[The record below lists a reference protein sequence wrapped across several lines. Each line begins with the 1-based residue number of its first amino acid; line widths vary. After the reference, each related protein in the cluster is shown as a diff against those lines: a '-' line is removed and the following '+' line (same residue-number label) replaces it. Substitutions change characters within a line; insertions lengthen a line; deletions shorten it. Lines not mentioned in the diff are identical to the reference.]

1 MRFYEFFLF
10 AGGIVNN
17 FSYIYSAKS
26 QANWIRIFFWTFA
39 LFFVSSLVLADN
51 QPKEKTNTQTGEQIQ
66 IVADKLVTNNEQ
78 KYAEFLGDV
87 KTTHGNFVIQS
98 ERLRIYY
105 KDDLARIKNQSS
117 NQDLIK
123 RIVASGNV
131 RISSEK
137 YVAEAAAAEYDLD
150 TMVFVLSGENSTVK
164 SGKNLITGSKI
175 TVDRKDGQ
183 IKVEGNAEK
192 RVKAVFYSNEKVADD
207 LPKTDSGDK
216 EKQPDVNQPSQE
228 PVENPSN

>member
-1 MRFYEFFLF
+1 MKFLILL
-10 AGGIVNN
+10 AGRIVNN
-17 FSYIYSAKS
+17 LPYIYSAKS
-26 QANWIRIFFWTFA
+26 QANWIRIIFLTFT
-39 LFFVSSLVLADN
+39 LFLISSLVLADN
-51 QPKEKTNTQTGEQIQ
+51 QPKEKTKTQTGEQIQ
-66 IVADKLVTNNEQ
+66 ILADKLVTNNEQ

-105 KDDLARIKNQSS
+105 KDDLERIKNQSS
-117 NQDLIK
+117 SQDLIK

-137 YVAEAAAAEYDLD
+137 YVAEAAEAEYDLD
-150 TMVFVLSGENSTVK
+150 TMVFVLSGENSTVR

-192 RVKAVFYSNEKVADD
+192 RVKAVFYSDEKVSDD

-228 PVENPSN
+228 PVENPSK